1 LFLRVPFR
9 VGFQDTFRSHERST
23 EVSQMFGRETRE
35 RVAGKATLGVARG
48 AGRAT
53 LGVGKVFKGGV
64 KSGATRKAAGK
75 AARGA
80 SKVALRGGKR
90 VASPGESAGSR
101 FLKYGFFAIVG
112 FTVGALVAR
121 SGGRDDASSFTGGTG
136 HHTPDAGSPAGQ
148 RGETWGSGT
157 PLETAGGAA
166 GAASETDIGTAPSQH
181 QRPEDPNRTG
191 AEREYSD
198 PSSGP
203 LVGRGHRGRIGE
215 VPEQQEEI
223 ENRIRTRVGED
234 PRTLDVPRLNV
245 EVNEGVADIRGEVH
259 SEEEKQAV
267 EEIASSVEGVTEVRN
282 LITVNTDA
290 PSRRGKTAGGDT
302 H

>member
-1 LFLRVPFR
+1 MAKKKA
-9 VGFQDTFRSHERST
+9 VGAA
-23 EVSQMFGRETRE
+23 VG
-35 RVAGKATLGVARG
+35 AKAAKGAARG
-48 AGRAT
+48 AG
-53 LGVGKVFKGGV
+53 KM
-64 KSGATRKAAGK
+64 
-75 AARGA
+75 
-80 SKVALRGGKR
+80 ALRGGAR
-90 VASPGESAGSR
+90 AVTPRDPATTR
-101 FLKYGFFAIVG
+101 YLRYGFFALVG
-112 FTVGALVAR
+112 FAIGALVAR
-121 SGGRDDASSFTGGTG
+121 SGNKEDASTFTGTTG
-136 HHTPDAGSPAGQ
+136 QHTPDLGSPAGQ

-290 PSRRGKTAGGDT
+290 PSRRGKAAGGDT